1 MSNPKGRTIPD
12 TITMYLIILVLYC
25 LDAFFIMSDRSVL
38 GDAFYSR
45 VAGLVVLSGYIWI
58 NKDSIKT
65 LGISTKKKKLL
76 AGGIYGTLFTVIPL
90 FIVIAS
96 EAIYFSITDI
106 TALDL
111 KFSPP
116 SMSFVHDIANL
127 TPAAAILIYFFTSFV
142 QAAFKE
148 FAFRGYILKKLKKVL
163 KFKTANILQAV
174 LYMFM
179 TIPMLL
185 RNWIMGYYD
194 EATSSLIVFIIFF
207 YIIHETLAGI
217 KWGLLT
223 RVSGSTNIAV
233 VDHFLFVFLSNSI
246 YITDRYVT
254 WSFMTHMLAIQVLS
268 FILTV
273 IYYKENMK
281 KLEEKRAKEKEEKKA
296 KRKAHEEA
304 RKEREKNNI
313 VDEKIKEINEISP
326 DQYKS
331 IVEETNSKH
340 HKHHHH
346 HSEEYYKK
354 KAEYNQKRN
363 ETNSAH
369 NEELFENVSTTDA
382 SAAAGKY
389 LEESLHHTHH
399 HSSHSKQRAEYANR
413 LNEANS
419 AHNESLFE
427 DVSTADASKVAD
439 KYLSDSLNKTLHHHH
454 HHSSHSTGG
463 REIESFSTDDIS
475 KKTTEFSDSLSLE
488 RKMPKHP
495 HPHDTIARDSRLS
508 AEELDK
514 ANEGKAIS
522 FEENDIDTFL
532 KNFSEDI
539 SKPSRR
545 HRSKPAPMSENDE
558 STDDIADGFDADSFL
573 KDFQRREETKYSS
586 GSSSHHHHHHHSGS
600 HHHHHSRDNEVVSM
614 SDVSTE
620 NFYDEYK
627 KTVEEKKEK
636 RKQSFMEKLREL
648 GKIDDSESNDLI

>member
-12 TITMYLIILVLYC
+12 TITMYLVILVLYC

-45 VAGLVVLSGYIWI
+45 VAGLLVLFGYIWI
-58 NKDSIKT
+58 TKDSIKT
-65 LGISTKKKKLL
+65 LGISTKKKKLI
-76 AGGIYGTLFTVIPL
+76 AGGVYGTLFTVIPL
-90 FIVIAS
+90 FLVMVG
-96 EAIYFSITDI
+96 EAIYFGITDI

-116 SMSFVHDIANL
+116 SMSFVRDIANL
-127 TPAAAILIYFFTSFV
+127 TPAAAILIYIFTSFV

-163 KFKTANILQAV
+163 DFKTANILQAV

-185 RNWIMGYYD
+185 RNWAMGYYD
-194 EATSSLIVFIIFF
+194 EATSSLIIFIIFF

-223 RVSGSTNIAV
+223 RVSGSTNIAL

-268 FILTV
+268 FALAL
-273 IYYKENMK
+273 IYYKKNMK
-281 KLEEKRAKEKEEKKA
+281 KLEEKRAKEKEESKA
-296 KRKAHEEA
+296 KKKAHEEA

-369 NEELFENVSTTDA
+369 NESLFEN
-382 SAAAGKY
+382 
-389 LEESLHHTHH
+389 
-399 HSSHSKQRAEYANR
+399 
-413 LNEANS
+413 
-419 AHNESLFE
+419 
-427 DVSTADASKVAD
+427 VSTADASKAAD
-439 KYLSDSLNKTLHHHH
+439 KYLSDNLNRTHHHHH

-475 KKTTEFSDSLSLE
+475 KKTAEFSDSLSLE

-495 HPHDTIARDSRLS
+495 HPHDTIARDGRLS

-532 KNFSEDI
+532 KNFSEDM
-539 SKPSRR
+539 SKPS
-545 HRSKPAPMSENDE
+545 HRYRSRPAPTHE
-558 STDDIADGFDADSFL
+558 SANTDDISEGFNADSFL
-573 KDFQRREETKYSS
+573 KDFQRREEMKYRSDSS
-586 GSSSHHHHHHHSGS
+586 EHHHHHHHSSS
-600 HHHHHSRDNEVVSM
+600 HHHHYSRDDEVVSM
-614 SDVSTE
+614 NDVSTE
-620 NFYDEYK
+620 NFYDEYQ

-636 RKQSFMEKLREL
+636 SKQSFMEKLREL
-648 GKIDDSESNDLI
+648 GKLDDSDSNDLI